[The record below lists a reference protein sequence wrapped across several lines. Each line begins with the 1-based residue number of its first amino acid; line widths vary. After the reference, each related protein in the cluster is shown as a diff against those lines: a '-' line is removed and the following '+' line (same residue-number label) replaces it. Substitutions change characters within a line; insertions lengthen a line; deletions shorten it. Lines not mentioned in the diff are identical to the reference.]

1 MSDTKQIKINPNLFK
16 IAHKTNKNKTVKS
29 YQPVSPNLLRNK
41 FIQNVLKKKNDAI
54 QKKNSTPKPVVPY
67 PPSEADK
74 YTNEFK
80 ESIEYL
86 QMLSNENKQKNAQIK
101 KENEKKNVLK
111 ELQKTIRAP
120 NIQQHD
126 TTPPPPLRI
135 HLELPD
141 ELNEPHIKPDCD
153 LNMDDFQTFDP
164 IYKRQTHYTVDNA
177 VPYGCLKG
185 GVKKTYKAYK
195 NMLPG
200 TNSSPL
206 PIQPHQPPPPPS
218 EREMKLNKIKESI
231 LLQSN
236 IKKQKELFAPQ
247 PTSASIPKPTHITT
261 SLLTS
266 TPSQPQPQST
276 TTPRKIKTTTL
287 RKFMLGKSKTTRSIG
302 VLIKNNNTKR
312 NVIDKIKELKH
323 VPLKQI
329 KEGLQKS
336 NLIKCGSNAPND
348 VLRKMYESSMLAGD
362 IINVNKDLIL
372 HNLANEKNSDF

>member
-1 MSDTKQIKINPNLFK
+1 MT
-16 IAHKTNKNKTVKS
+16 
-29 YQPVSPNLLRNK
+29 
-41 FIQNVLKKKNDAI
+41 
-54 QKKNSTPKPVVPY
+54 
-67 PPSEADK
+67 PPSEANK

-86 QMLSNENKQKNAQIK
+86 QMLSNENKHKAAQIK

-120 NIQQHD
+120 TIQQYNTP
-126 TTPPPPLRI
+126 TTPLRI
-135 HLELPD
+135 NLELPN
-141 ELNEPHIKPDCD
+141 ELKNIDVKPD
-153 LNMDDFQTFDP
+153 LNIQDFQTFGT
-164 IYKRQTHYTVDNA
+164 IYKTPSHYNVDNT

-185 GVKKTYKAYK
+185 GFKKTYKAYK
-195 NMLPG
+195 NISSG
-200 TNSSPL
+200 TENNHTTTTL
-206 PIQPHQPPPPPS
+206 LAPPTPPS
-218 EREMKLNKIKESI
+218 EREIKLNKIKETI

-236 IKKQKELFAPQ
+236 IKKQKEALAAA
-247 PTSASIPKPTHITT
+247 TSAPSIPTPT
-261 SLLTS
+261 
-266 TPSQPQPQST
+266 T
-276 TTPRKIKTTTL
+276 TTPLPKTSPPNPATPTSRKIKTTTL

-312 NVIDKIKELKH
+312 NVIHKMKELKH
-323 VPLKQI
+323 LPLKQI

-348 VLRKMYESSMLAGD
+348 VLRKMYESSILAGD

>member
-1 MSDTKQIKINPNLFK
+1 MSDTKKIKINPNIFK
-16 IAHKTNKNKTVKS
+16 ITQKTNKNKTVKA

-41 FIQNVLKKKNDAI
+41 FIQNVLKKKNDTI
-54 QKKNSTPKPVVPY
+54 QKNSSTPIPKQDVMT
-67 PPSEADK
+67 PPSEANK

-86 QMLSNENKQKNAQIK
+86 QMLSNENKHKAAQIK

-120 NIQQHD
+120 TIQQYNAP
-126 TTPPPPLRI
+126 TTPLRI
-135 HLELPD
+135 NLELPN
-141 ELNEPHIKPDCD
+141 ELKNIDVKPD
-153 LNMDDFQTFDP
+153 LNIQDFQTFGT
-164 IYKRQTHYTVDNA
+164 IYKTPSHYNVDNT

-185 GVKKTYKAYK
+185 GFKKTYKAYK
-195 NMLPG
+195 NISSG
-200 TNSSPL
+200 TENNHTTTTL
-206 PIQPHQPPPPPS
+206 LAPPTPPS
-218 EREMKLNKIKESI
+218 EREIKLNKIKETI

-236 IKKQKELFAPQ
+236 IKKQKEALTAA
-247 PTSASIPKPTHITT
+247 TSAQSIPTPT
-261 SLLTS
+261 
-266 TPSQPQPQST
+266 T
-276 TTPRKIKTTTL
+276 TTPLPKTSPPNPATPTSRKIKTTTL

-312 NVIDKIKELKH
+312 NVIHKMKELKH
-323 VPLKQI
+323 LPLKQI

-348 VLRKMYESSMLAGD
+348 VLRKMYESSILAGD

>member
-1 MSDTKQIKINPNLFK
+1 MSDTKKIKINPNLFK
-16 IAHKTNKNKTVKS
+16 IAHKTNTNKTIKA

-41 FIQNVLKKKNDAI
+41 FIQNVLKKKNDTI
-54 QKKNSTPKPVVPY
+54 QKNNSAPKQVVAA
-67 PPSEADK
+67 PPTQADK

-86 QMLSNENKQKNAQIK
+86 QMLSNENKQKNAQMK
-101 KENEKKNVLK
+101 KENDKKNVLK

-120 NIQQHD
+120 TIQQYN
-126 TTPPPPLRI
+126 TPHTPLRI
-135 HLELPD
+135 HLELPN
-141 ELNEPHIKPDCD
+141 ELKIQPVKPD
-153 LNMDDFQTFDP
+153 LNIDDDNPFET
-164 IYKRQTHYTVDNA
+164 IYKTPSHYNVDNT

-195 NMLPG
+195 NIPSG
-200 TNSSPL
+200 TGFNTL
-206 PIQPHQPPPPPS
+206 PPPHPHLPPQTPPLS
-218 EREMKLNKIKESI
+218 ERELKLNKMKETI
-231 LLQSN
+231 LFQSN
-236 IKKQKELFAPQ
+236 IKKQKELSSASASTSI
-247 PTSASIPKPTHITT
+247 PTSTTTKPLPNPSSASH
-261 SLLTS
+261 SS
-266 TPSQPQPQST
+266 TP

-302 VLIKNNNTKR
+302 VLIKNNNTRR
-312 NVIDKIKELKH
+312 NVIDKMKELRH

-362 IINVNKDLIL
+362 IVNVNKDLIL

>member
-1 MSDTKQIKINPNLFK
+1 MSDTKKIKINPNIFK
-16 IAHKTNKNKTVKS
+16 IAHKTNKNKTIKA

-41 FIQNVLKKKNDAI
+41 FIQNVLKKKNNTI
-54 QKKNSTPKPVVPY
+54 QKNNSTSKPGVPST
-67 PPSEADK
+67 PTEADI

-86 QMLSNENKQKNAQIK
+86 QMLSNENKHKAAQMK
-101 KENEKKNVLK
+101 KESDKKNVLK

-120 NIQQHD
+120 TIQQY
-126 TTPPPPLRI
+126 TAPPTPLRI
-135 HLELPD
+135 NLELPN
-141 ELNEPHIKPDCD
+141 ELKIQPVNPD
-153 LNMDDFQTFDP
+153 LNIDDFQTLET
-164 IYKRQTHYTVDNA
+164 IYKTPSHYNVDTS

-195 NMLPG
+195 NIIPG
-200 TNSSPL
+200 TGPNTTSTVPL
-206 PIQPHQPPPPPS
+206 CLPPPSPPS
-218 EREMKLNKIKESI
+218 EREIKLNKMKETI
-231 LLQSN
+231 LFQSN
-236 IKKQKELFAPQ
+236 IKKQKELS
-247 PTSASIPKPTHITT
+247 TSSPPVSVYTPLPK
-261 SLLTS
+261 
-266 TPSQPQPQST
+266 TPSTNPST
-276 TTPRKIKTTTL
+276 QTPRKIKTTTL
-287 RKFMLGKSKTTRSIG
+287 RKYMLGKSKTTRSIG
-302 VLIKNNNTKR
+302 VLIKNNTTKR
-312 NVIDKIKELKH
+312 NVIDKMKELKH